1 MRQPD
6 KHVLEKILEEIAFLE
21 SLLNGVDLDAFI
33 SDETVK
39 RAAAMASINI
49 GELAKHLSDD
59 FYAAYPGSELRY
71 AARATCMRTATTRCA
86 LKPYTRRR

>member
-33 SDETVK
+33 
-39 RAAAMASINI
+39 
-49 GELAKHLSDD
+49 
-59 FYAAYPGSELRY
+59 
-71 AARATCMRTATTRCA
+71 
-86 LKPYTRRR
+86 

>member
-49 GELAKHLSDD
+49 GV
-59 FYAAYPGSELRY
+59 
-71 AARATCMRTATTRCA
+71 RAS
-86 LKPYTRRR
+86 KYS